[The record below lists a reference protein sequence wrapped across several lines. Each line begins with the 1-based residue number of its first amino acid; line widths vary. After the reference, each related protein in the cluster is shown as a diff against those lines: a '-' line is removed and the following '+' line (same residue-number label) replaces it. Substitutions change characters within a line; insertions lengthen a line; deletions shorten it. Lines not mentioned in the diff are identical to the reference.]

1 MITKEELVATG
12 FAFPEG
18 PSIDAEGSVYLAE
31 MGRACISKI
40 VSGERVVFA
49 DLGGSPS
56 GIALGPDGQLYVC
69 NGGGDWPPT
78 PLTNWIAGRGGG
90 VPSIQVIHPGGAFS
104 TLLTEIDGLA
114 LHAPNDICFDM
125 RGGFYLSDPAWA
137 QRTPEGVAAAENS
150 PPGFVCYVAP
160 DGRAS
165 RVADGLI
172 FPNGLHVTPD
182 GKSLVVDET
191 GTGRVL
197 GFSIEAYGA
206 LKGRRVLIELGLQ
219 SGLDG
224 MCFDS
229 YGRLFIAGCGSGAI
243 YVLTPELTRL
253 EQTIELSDP
262 SITNLCFGGDD
273 FRTLNVT
280 EGAAGRLVAIRW
292 PGAGMRLFPDR

>member
-69 NGGGDWPPT
+69 NGGGDWPPNSFDQLDRRKRRRRT
-78 PLTNWIAGRGGG
+78 VDPGR
-90 VPSIQVIHPGGAFS
+90 PSRRRLL

-243 YVLTPELTRL
+243 YVLTPELTCL